1 MQNVLGTFLGTASMG
16 HNLRERSDVVTD
28 VVTSSAGEATGALC
42 GVFAAVEDN
51 SECLLSS

>member
-1 MQNVLGTFLGTASMG
+1 MLGTFLGTASMG
-16 HNLRERSDVVTD
+16 HTLRERSDVVTN